1 MRKDRNCMNPY
12 PMYQQGMNMLPGIPP
27 MPNMMGNQMMFDN
40 NIESRLNNIESQ
52 ISLLENRVS
61 NLESM
66 KNNNVSYNT
75 EYNSSNYQMM

>member
-1 MRKDRNCMNPY
+1 MRKDRDCGMTY
-12 PMYQQGMNMLPGIPP
+12 PMYPQGMNMLPGIPP

-52 ISLLENRVS
+52 ISLLENRIS
-61 NLESM
+61 NLEAN
-66 KNNNVSYNT
+66 KNNVSYNT